1 MGELDGKVALVTGGS
16 SGIGRAAA
24 LAFAEEGARVV
35 VAARRMAEG
44 QETVDMVR
52 AAGGEAI
59 FVRTDVS
66 VARDVEDMVKKAVE
80 TYGRLDC
87 AFNNAGISGADQPIV
102 ECPQDVWDEMIAINL
117 TGVWLCMKHEV
128 RQMLTQGGGAIVN
141 NSSTAGLVADS
152 LAPYVASKHGVVGL
166 TKAVAL
172 ECAKQGIRV
181 NAVCP
186 GWVLTPMVNE
196 GRYDDALAAFV
207 EQEEPVGRIGT
218 PEEVAKVTVWLC
230 TEAASFV
237 TGVALPVDGGFVA
250 R

>member
-1 MGELDGKVALVTGGS
+1 MGEFDGKVALVTGGS

-52 AAGGEAI
+52 APGGEAI

-66 VARDVEDMVKKAVE
+66 VARDVEGMVKKAVE

-87 AFNNAGISGADQPIV
+87 AFNNSGISGANQPIV
-102 ECPQDVWDEMIAINL
+102 ECSQDVWDEMIAINL

-141 NSSTAGLVADS
+141 NSSTSGLVADS
-152 LAPYVASKHGVVGL
+152 FAPYVASKHGVVGL

-181 NAVCP
+181 NAVRP
-186 GWVLTPMVNE
+186 GWVLTPMVND
-196 GRYDDALAAFV
+196 GRYDDATAAFV

-218 PEEVAKVTVWLC
+218 PEEVAKVTV
-230 TEAASFV
+230 
-237 TGVALPVDGGFVA
+237 
-250 R
+250 